1 MDSGGSYGF
10 ARSEGAGMSYG
21 SPGRSDGAA
30 GAGLTAGAGTG
41 KRSEATGGVVGA
53 GATAGLLGAEA

>member
-1 MDSGGSYGF
+1 MGSGESYVF
-10 ARSEGAGMSYG
+10 AGSEGAGMSYG
-21 SPGRSDGAA
+21 LPGNSDGAA

-41 KRSEATGGVVGA
+41 KRSDATGGAMGA